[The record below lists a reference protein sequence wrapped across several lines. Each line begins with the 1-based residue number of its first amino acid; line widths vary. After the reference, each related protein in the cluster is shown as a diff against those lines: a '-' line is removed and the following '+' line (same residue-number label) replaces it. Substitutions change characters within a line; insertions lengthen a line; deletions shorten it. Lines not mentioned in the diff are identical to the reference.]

1 MFTKC
6 IACFNILKG
15 DVKMQENELKRY
27 EEIGNWDFSDI
38 KYITKQES
46 KWDFYQI
53 IKSVTNPT
61 SLLLDLG
68 TGGGEKAL
76 ELLPDVGMII
86 CTDFSSKMIETANRN
101 KLNYPNKSIKFVC
114 MDNLNLTFPN
124 NLFDVVC
131 ARHTIID
138 AKQIYNVLS
147 DSGYLIVEGVDK
159 YDCLELKQLFGRG
172 QAFKD
177 EVSIS
182 QLDLENIKNAGFKK
196 VEFEEITQYEYYK
209 TKDDLLALL
218 LKTPI
223 LDDFSEITPSNNIHK
238 KCIEPEL
245 FNKYVESHQTDDGI
259 ELKRVLY
266 GIVAQK

>member
-1 MFTKC
+1 
-6 IACFNILKG
+6 
-15 DVKMQENELKRY
+15 MQEDEFKRY

-38 KYITKQES
+38 KYITHQES
-46 KWDFYQI
+46 KWDFYQK
-53 IKSVTNPT
+53 IKELSNSQ

-76 ELLPDVGMII
+76 ALLPDVGMII
-86 CTDFSSKMIETANRN
+86 GTDFSSKMIETANLNKRN
-101 KLNYPNKSIKFVC
+101 SPNKKIKFVC
-114 MDNLNLTFPN
+114 MNNLNLTFPD
-124 NLFDVVC
+124 NLFDIVS

-138 AKQIYNVLS
+138 AKQIYNVLADNS
-147 DSGYLIVEGVDK
+147 YLVLEGIDK
-159 YDCLELKQLFGRG
+159 YDCWELKELFGRG

-177 EVSIS
+177 PTSIS
-182 QLDLENIKNAGFKK
+182 KIDYENIKNAGFKNID
-196 VEFEEITQYEYYK
+196 FQEITQYEYYE

-223 LDDFSEITPSNNIHK
+223 LDDFSEIIPSNNTHQTY
-238 KCIEPEL
+238 IEMDL
-245 FNKYVESHQTDDGI
+245 FDKYVNNHLCDNGI